1 MPVSK
6 PLQSLFIKAF
16 AFLLGAGLLLNLLGS
31 LADRVAP
38 LEDWRVEHQQRITD
52 LEAGRERIEAITL
65 GNSHSDAIDFSVLG
79 MQGQSLAFGAADLF
93 EIERYAAY
101 LDDRLPNLRTVFIA
115 ISYYSFSRDNA
126 TYEPFRARR
135 IGYYSLVPTWNPI
148 QGDMPN
154 FLLGRLESFTHVTS
168 VVRSDNWQ
176 GVWDGLADQQTSA
189 NPFPFDG
196 VTTQS
201 AWGTC
206 THYTAEQLQVHASEI
221 ARRNVTSSSQMAAI
235 HPGLE
240 QDALTA
246 LARTIESLETK
257 GIRVILFTPTYHEK
271 YNEYFLERGSAMLES
286 MRLNIDTL
294 QQNYHIEYY
303 DFSRDP
309 EIVDQAELFFNSD
322 HLGDCGRKI
331 FSAKLLEALNGKTD

>member
-6 PLQSLFIKAF
+6 PLRYFFIKAF

-38 LEDWRVEHQQRITD
+38 LEDWRVEHQQRAAD
-52 LEAGRERIEAITL
+52 LENRRDRIEAITL

-93 EIERYAAY
+93 EVERYAAY

-126 TYEPFRARR
+126 TYEPFRSRR
-135 IGYYSLVPTWNPI
+135 IGYYSLVPTWTPI
-148 QGDMPN
+148 QGDLPN
-154 FLLGRLESFTHVTS
+154 FLLGRLESFTHVMS
-168 VVRSDNWQ
+168 VVRSDSWH
-176 GVWDGLADQQTSA
+176 GVWAGLVDPEASA

-201 AWGTC
+201 SWGTC

-221 ARRNVTSSSQMAAI
+221 ARRNVTSSNQMAAI

-240 QDALTA
+240 QDAIAA
-246 LARTIESLETK
+246 LVHTIEGLESK
-257 GIRVILFTPTYHEK
+257 GIRVILFTPTYHET
-271 YNEYFLERGSAMLES
+271 YNEYFMERGSAMLEN
-286 MRLNIDTL
+286 MKLNMDTL

-309 EIVDQAELFFNSD
+309 EIVNQAELFFNSD
-322 HLGDCGRKI
+322 HLGDCGRKV
-331 FSAKLLEALNGKTD
+331 FSTKLLAALNGKTD